1 MSPRN
6 LGEIPH
12 DDEATA
18 DRDTDR
24 TTSTTVE
31 STQNNQVY

>member
-1 MSPRN
+1 MSSRN

-18 DRDTDR
+18 DSEALG
-24 TTSTTVE
+24 TTGVVSAH
-31 STQNNQVY
+31 NNQAY

>member
-1 MSPRN
+1 MSSRN

-18 DRDTDR
+18 DSEAHG
-24 TTSTTVE
+24 TTGVVSAH
-31 STQNNQVY
+31 NNQAY